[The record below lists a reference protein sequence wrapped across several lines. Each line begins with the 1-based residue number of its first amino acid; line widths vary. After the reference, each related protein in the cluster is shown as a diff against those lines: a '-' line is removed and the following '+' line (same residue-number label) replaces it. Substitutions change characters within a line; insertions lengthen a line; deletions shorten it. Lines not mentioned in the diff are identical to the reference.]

1 MTMAKTTTL
10 KERGTGAVLYPQT
23 IPSQVIF
30 PDGTDLDDALE
41 SQSNVTG
48 VPTEK
53 RIEAIEPTLVTEALR
68 KVPQSLTSEEQAQVK
83 DNLGI
88 SKKELFID
96 MWRAVY
102 PRTQEQKWIDYNEET
117 DKFFITPTFGGHKI
131 GFDDITYEE
140 ALKIYC
146 RLGVSAY
153 METPYISGALR
164 INLPSFNYWNP
175 FSVGNPIHN
184 DFIME
189 YLILGL
195 SDTSYVGGCKSMQRN
210 LALKGILGT
219 IVIQDGNKNFMMSE
233 CPMLRYVAFS
243 FQGNAAITVT
253 LSGSPLLDISCFL
266 LTLSQTSSTTYPS
279 ATITVHPNVYAKLTG
294 DTTNA
299 AAAALTEEELAQ
311 WMQIVTDA
319 AAKKITFITA

>member
-1 MTMAKTTTL
+1 MAKTTTL
-10 KERGTGAVLYPQT
+10 KERGTGAVIYPQT

-30 PDGTDLDDALE
+30 PDGTDLNDALE

-53 RIEAIEPTLVTEALR
+53 RIEAIEPTLVTDALR
-68 KVPQSLTSEEQAQVK
+68 KVPQSLTPEEQAQVK
-83 DNLGI
+83 ENLGI

-117 DKFFITPTFGGHKI
+117 DKFFITPTFRGHKI

-164 INLPSFNYWNP
+164 INLPPFNYWNP
-175 FSVGNPIHN
+175 FSIDDPLHN
-184 DFIME
+184 SFYME

-219 IVIQDGNKNFMMSE
+219 IVVYASNKNFIMSE
-233 CPMLRYVAFS
+233 CPELRYVAFS
-243 FQGNAAITVT
+243 FQGNAAITVN
-253 LSGSPLLDISCFL
+253 LADSPLLDISCFL
-266 LTLSQTSSTTYPS
+266 LTLSQTNSTTYPS

-299 AAAALTEEELAQ
+299 AAAALTEDELAQ

-319 AAKKITFITA
+319 AAKKITFITTT

>member
-1 MTMAKTTTL
+1 MAKTTIL
-10 KERGTGAVLYPQT
+10 KERGTGAALYPQT

-30 PDGTDLDDALE
+30 PDGSSLNDALD

-53 RIEAIEPTLVTEALR
+53 RIEDIEPTLVTEALR
-68 KVPQSLTSEEQAQVK
+68 KVPQSLTPEEQAQVK

-96 MWRAVY
+96 LWRAVY
-102 PRTQEQKWIDYNEET
+102 PRTKEQKWIGYNEET
-117 DKFFITPTFGGHKI
+117 DRFFITPTFGGHKI

-153 METPYISGALR
+153 METPYISAELR
-164 INLPSFNYWNP
+164 INLPPFNYWNS
-175 FSVGNPIHN
+175 FSINNPLHN
-184 DFIME
+184 SFYME

-195 SDTSYVGGCKSMQRN
+195 SDTSYVAGCKSMQRN

-219 IVIQDGNKNFMMSE
+219 IVVYEGNKNLIMSE
-233 CPMLRYVAFS
+233 CPMLKYVAFS
-243 FQGNAAITVT
+243 FQGNAAITVN
-253 LSGSPLLDISCFL
+253 LADSPLLDISCFL

-279 ATITVHPNVYAKLTG
+279 ATITVHPDVYAKLTG

-319 AAKKITFITA
+319 AAKNITFITT

>member
-1 MTMAKTTTL
+1 MAKTTTL

-48 VPTEK
+48 VPTENL
-53 RIEAIEPTLVTEALR
+53 IEAIEPTLVTEALR
-68 KVPQSLTSEEQAQVK
+68 KVPQSLTTEEQAQVK
-83 DNLGI
+83 ENLGI

-102 PRTQEQKWIDYNEET
+102 PRTHEQKWIGYNEET

-164 INLPSFNYWNP
+164 INLPPFNYWNP
-175 FSVGNPIHN
+175 FSIDNPLHN
-184 DFIME
+184 SFYME

-219 IVIQDGNKNFMMSE
+219 IVIQDSNKNFIMSE

-279 ATITVHPNVYAKLTG
+279 ATITVHPDVYAKLTG

-299 AAAALTEEELAQ
+299 AAAALTQEELAQ

-319 AAKKITFITA
+319 AAKNITFIAA

>member
-1 MTMAKTTTL
+1 MAKTTTL
-10 KERGTGAVLYPQT
+10 KERSTGAVLYPQT

-30 PDGTDLDDALE
+30 PDGTDLNDALK

-53 RIEAIEPTLVTEALR
+53 RIEDIEPTLVTEALR
-68 KVPQSLTSEEQAQVK
+68 KVPQSLTTEEQVQVK
-83 DNLGI
+83 ENLGI
-88 SKKELFID
+88 SKKELFVD
-96 MWRAVY
+96 MWRAAY

-117 DKFFITPTFGGHKI
+117 DKFFITPTFRGHKI

-153 METPYISGALR
+153 METPYISSALR
-164 INLPSFNYWNP
+164 INLPPFNYWNP
-175 FSVGNPIHN
+175 FSIDDPLHN
-184 DFIME
+184 SFYME

-219 IVIQDGNKNFMMSE
+219 IVVYASNKNFIMSE
-233 CPMLRYVAFS
+233 CPELRYVAFS
-243 FQGNAAITVT
+243 FQGNAAITVN
-253 LSGSPLLDISCFL
+253 LADSPLLDISCFL
-266 LTLSQTSSTTYPS
+266 LTLSQTNSTTYPS

-294 DTTNA
+294 DTSDPVVA
-299 AAAALTEEELAQ
+299 AMDPEELQ
-311 WMQIVTDA
+311 RWMELVPLA
-319 AAKKITFITA
+319 AEKNITFVA